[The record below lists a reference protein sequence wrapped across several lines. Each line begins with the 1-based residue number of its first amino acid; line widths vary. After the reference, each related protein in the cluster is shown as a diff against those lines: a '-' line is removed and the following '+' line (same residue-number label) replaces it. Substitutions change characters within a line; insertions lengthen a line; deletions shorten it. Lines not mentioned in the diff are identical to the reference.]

1 VTWIQHDVA
10 PADVVVAA
18 FGDLGTQVD
27 AASTR
32 SLPLAGPHVLWL
44 VVSGAM
50 DLFAVDAGDGGRW
63 HFVGRL
69 EAGALL
75 PGPVKGPRHTLV
87 ARPLP
92 GCALRRI
99 HFRELVRSE
108 YEYEHGAQWPSY
120 GGGQAALS
128 PLEQAFAHGVG
139 RSLRILHEAPDLGS
153 DVPVRTYQTSEDDI
167 LWMSVDPGGLQYD
180 PPFDEGGA
188 WELLIDGAMWMRMVK
203 QQSRL
208 LYALD
213 RWIEH
218 LERAHEVRA
227 AAGAKAGEAV
237 RAQADQTLLAS
248 IDRSGKSPAG
258 QAGRRGA
265 GASGSGSGGSGTGGS
280 SSADATFEVC
290 RKVAVAAG
298 ITISA
303 PAAPAAAD
311 DRTDPVERIA
321 LSSGFRTRA
330 VGLGERWWREDVG
343 PLVGRRVDGAAPVAL
358 LWRRGRYEAV
368 ESGSGKRTAVTSANA
383 QEFGRDAVMF
393 YRPLPPPPVS
403 AWQLLRFGLRGTRAD
418 LRDLIAG
425 GLVAVGLGALVPI
438 ATGRVLGVYV
448 PNAENSLIVQT
459 SLALCATTIVSAA
472 FMLLQNVSLLRI
484 EGRLDATL
492 QSAVWDRLLRLPTR
506 FFAKRSTGELA
517 SAAMGV
523 SAIRRVVSG
532 IASVAVQAGTV
543 GLVNLVLLLNYSVPL
558 ALVALAMLI
567 VNASVFLGLGLRQLR
582 WQRRLVE
589 LDNEL
594 NNQAFQTLRGL
605 PKLRV
610 AAAESYAYAAWAGK
624 FARTRELQHRVGR
637 IRNLITVFNAVYL
650 PLCTLIMFALLAGP
664 ARGSLSAGAFLTFS
678 TAATLML
685 TSATQLT
692 GALIS
697 AAAILPMFEQ
707 IRPIL
712 EEAPEVPPGTAQP
725 GTLAGGIEADQV
737 SFRYTEDGPL
747 VLDNVSLHVRPGEFV
762 AIVGASG
769 CGKSTLLRLLIGFDR
784 PTFGSV
790 FYDGQDLAALDQA
803 AVRRQCGVVLQ
814 NAQPFAGSILDCIR
828 GSEAFTLEEAWE
840 AAELAGLAQDVKR
853 MPMQMH
859 TVISDGGGAVSG
871 GQRQRLVIAQA
882 LIRRPRILFLDEA
895 TSALDNETQRTVIAS
910 TRKLRCTRIVI
921 AHRLS
926 TIMDADRVIVMAQG
940 RIVEQGTPEQ
950 LLDDPAGVLHE
961 LARRQME

>member
-1 VTWIQHDVA
+1 VAWVRHDVA
-10 PADVVVAA
+10 AADVVVGAL
-18 FGDLGTQVD
+18 GELGTEVD
-27 AASTR
+27 TAGAR

-44 VVSGAM
+44 VARGAL
-50 DLFAVDAGDGGRW
+50 DLFAVDAVDPGRW

-75 PGPVKGPRHTLV
+75 PGPVSGPRHTLV

-92 GCALRRI
+92 GCVLRRI
-99 HFRELVRSE
+99 HFREMVRPE
-108 YEYEHGAQWPSY
+108 YEPDPQWPY
-120 GGGQAALS
+120 GGEQAELS
-128 PLEQAFAHGVG
+128 PLERAFAHGIG
-139 RSLRILHEAPDLGS
+139 RSLRILHEAHDLDS
-153 DVPVRTYQTSEDDI
+153 VVPVRTYQSTEDDI
-167 LWMSVDPGGLQYD
+167 LWMSVEPGGLEYG
-180 PPFDEGGA
+180 PPYDEGGA
-188 WELLIDGAMWMRMVK
+188 WELLIDGAVWTRMVK

-208 LYALD
+208 LFALD

-227 AAGAKAGEAV
+227 AAGVKAGEAV
-237 RAQADQTLLAS
+237 RAQADQALLAS
-248 IDRSGKSPAG
+248 IGGSGKSPAG
-258 QAGRRGA
+258 QTARRGA
-265 GASGSGSGGSGTGGS
+265 DPRDDTRDNTHDDARDDASG
-280 SSADATFEVC
+280 DATFDAC
-290 RKVAVAAG
+290 RRVAAAAG
-298 ITISA
+298 IKISA
-303 PAAPAAAD
+303 PAAAPAAG
-311 DRTDPVERIA
+311 DRADPVELVA
-321 LSSGFRTRA
+321 LSSGFRTRV

-343 PLVGRRVDGAAPVAL
+343 PLVGRRAQGAAPVAL

-368 ESGSGKRTAVTSANA
+368 EPGSGRRTAVTSANA
-383 QEFGRDAVMF
+383 ERFERRAVMF

-403 AWQLLRFGLRGTRAD
+403 ARQLLRFGLRGTRAD
-418 LRDLIAG
+418 LRRMLVG

-448 PNAENSLIVQT
+448 PNAESSLIVRT
-459 SLALCATTIVSAA
+459 SLALCATTVVSAV

-523 SAIRRVVSG
+523 SAIRQVLSG
-532 IASVAVQAGTV
+532 IASVSVQAGAV
-543 GLVNLVLLLNYSVPL
+543 GAVNLVLLLSYSFPL
-558 ALVALAMLI
+558 ALVALAMLV

-582 WQRRLVE
+582 WQRQLVE

-610 AAAESYAYAAWAGK
+610 AAAESFAYAAWAEK
-624 FARTRELQHRVGR
+624 FAHTRELQHRVGR

-650 PLCTLIMFALLAGP
+650 PLCTLAMFALLAGP
-664 ARGSLSAGAFLTFS
+664 ARGSLSAGGFLTFN

-697 AAAILPMFEQ
+697 AAAVLPMFEQ
-707 IRPIL
+707 LRPIL
-712 EEAPEVPPGTAQP
+712 REEPEVRPGTAHP
-725 GTLAGGIEADQV
+725 GTLAGGIAADRL
-737 SFRYTEDGPL
+737 SFRYSADGPL
-747 VLDNVSLHVRPGEFV
+747 VLDDVSFRVRPGEFV

-769 CGKSTLLRLLIGFDR
+769 SGKSTLLRLLIGFDR
-784 PTFGSV
+784 PSSGGV
-790 FYDGQDLAALDQA
+790 FYDGKDLSALDQA

-828 GSEAFTLEEAWE
+828 GSETYSLDEAWA
-840 AAELAGLAQDVKR
+840 AAEMAGLAEDIKR

-859 TVISDGGGAVSG
+859 TVLSDGGGTVSG

-895 TSALDNETQRTVIAS
+895 TSALDNETQRVVIES
-910 TRKLRCTRIVI
+910 TRELRCTRIVI

-926 TIMDADRVIVMAQG
+926 TVMDADRVIVLSQG
-940 RIVEQGTPEQ
+940 RIIEEGTPEQ
-950 LLDDPAGVLHE
+950 LLDDPAGAFRE
-961 LARRQME
+961 LARRQLE